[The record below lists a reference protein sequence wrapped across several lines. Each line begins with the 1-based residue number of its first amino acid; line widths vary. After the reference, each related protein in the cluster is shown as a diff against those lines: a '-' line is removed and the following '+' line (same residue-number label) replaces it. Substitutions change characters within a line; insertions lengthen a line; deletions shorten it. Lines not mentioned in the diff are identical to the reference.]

1 MAASKDDHGQPVA
14 GDTGVHRSNRPKYFG
29 SAVKRTEDPALVT
42 GRGHYVDDIRFP
54 GTLHACFVRSAH
66 AHARINGIDATVA
79 RALPGVH
86 LVLTYADLPEPAQ
99 RPLTLLVPNPA
110 ISQLFMPMVL
120 AKSEVC
126 YVGEPIAMVVADTRY
141 IAEDAANLVEVDYD
155 PLPAV
160 SDCMDALAPDAPV
173 VHEGTPSN
181 IAARV
186 PFSHGDNDAA
196 FANAAHVFKENLHTH
211 RGGPFFMEC
220 RGLVAIH
227 DSITDSFTVY
237 ISSQSS
243 HRIKR
248 SFLDALD
255 LNDNQLR
262 VITPDVGG
270 GFGPKGALYPEYP
283 CVAVAAQ
290 TLGRPVKW
298 IEDRRENFLATH
310 QERDEYWDM
319 EIAVDKDAK
328 ILGLRGRMV
337 HDEGAYLPWGLTVPW
352 IAATTVP
359 GPYVIPSFKMEVLVA
374 FTNKISTTPVRG
386 AGRPAGVFVMER
398 LMDRVARELNL
409 DPAEVRRRN
418 FIQPEQMPYKVGI
431 IFRDGRPVTYDSGDY
446 PTCQATALSSADYD
460 GFGARQR
467 EARAKGR
474 YIGIGMGNAVEATGL
489 GPYEGVTIRIST
501 TGKISLYTGAT
512 PHGQSHKTI
521 LAQIAADE
529 LGADYE
535 DITVVTGDTASIAF
549 GMGTFAAR
557 TAVNAGS
564 SAHLAAKEVA
574 KKLKQIAGDMLQVS
588 PADIEL
594 SNGFAIARGQPD
606 KRKHF
611 RELAFKAAGMP
622 GVSMA
627 GGLAPG
633 LEHTAYF
640 TPDQSTYSNGTH
652 VAEVEVD
659 IETGGVEILR
669 YIVMHDCGNVIN
681 PMVVRG
687 QVEGGVAHGVGN
699 ALFETMLYDSNA
711 QPLNVNFGEYLLPGS
726 TDVPHVELHHMETPS
741 PLNPIGVKGAGEGGT
756 IPAIAAIIGAIENA
770 LTPFGVKIS
779 ESPITPGRLMGM
791 IQVSQNRAAE

>member
-1 MAASKDDHGQPVA
+1 LHRVNQEARMAVKADA
-14 GDTGVHRSNRPKYFG
+14 GSSQSNRPKWFG
-29 SAVKRTEDPALVT
+29 APVKRTEDRALIT
-42 GRGHYVDDIRFP
+42 GRGHYVDDIRLA
-54 GTLHACFVRSAH
+54 GTLHAAFVRSTH
-66 AHARINGIDATVA
+66 AHAKIRGIDATAA

-99 RPLTLLVPNPA
+99 KPMTLLVPNPA
-110 ISQLFMPMVL
+110 ITQLFTPQILVKDE
-120 AKSEVC
+120 AC
-126 YVGEPIAMVVADTRY
+126 YVGEPIAMVVADTRH
-141 IAEDAANLVEVDYD
+141 IAEDAASLVEIDYE
-155 PLPAV
+155 PLPAA
-160 SDCMDALAPDAPV
+160 SDCLAAIDPSAPR
-173 VHEGTPSN
+173 VHDGTPSN
-181 IAARV
+181 IAARI

-196 FANAAHVFKENLHTH
+196 FAKAAHILKESLHTH

-220 RGLVAIH
+220 RGLVAVY
-227 DSITDSFTVY
+227 DSAIDAFTVY

-248 SFLDALD
+248 TLMDALD

-262 VITPDVGG
+262 VISPDVGG

-283 CVAVAAQ
+283 CVAVAAK

-298 IEDRRENFLATH
+298 IEDRREHFVATH
-310 QERDEYWDM
+310 QERDEYWDV
-319 EIAVDKDAK
+319 EIAVDENAK

-359 GPYVIPSFKMEVLVA
+359 GPYVIPSYKMEVLVA

-398 LMDRVARELNL
+398 LMDRVARELKL

-418 FIQPEQMPYKVGI
+418 FIKPEQMPYQVGI
-431 IFRDGRPVTYDSGDY
+431 VFRDGRPVTYDSGDY
-446 PTCQATALSSADYD
+446 PVCQATALDAADYA
-460 GFGARQR
+460 GFPARQR
-467 EARAKGR
+467 EAAGVQGR
-474 YIGIGMGNAVEATGL
+474 HLGIGISNAVEATGL
-489 GPYEGVTIRIST
+489 GPYEGVTVRVST
-501 TGKISLYTGAT
+501 TGKIALFTGAT
-512 PHGQSHKTI
+512 PHGQSHKTV
-521 LAQIAADE
+521 LAQIAADQ

-535 DITVVTGDTASIAF
+535 DITVVTGDTSTIAF

-564 SAHLAAKEVA
+564 SAHIAAIEVA
-574 KKLKQIAGDMLQVS
+574 KKLKLLAADMMQAK
-588 PADIEL
+588 PDDIEL
-594 SNGFAIARGQPD
+594 RDGFAYLRGDPS

-611 RELAFKAAGMP
+611 HELAFKAAGMP

-627 GGLAPG
+627 GGLSPG
-633 LEHTAYF
+633 IEHTAYF

-659 IETGGVEILR
+659 IETGEVTILR

-681 PMVVRG
+681 PMVVKG

-699 ALFETMLYDSNA
+699 ALFERMIYDDNA

-726 TDVPHVELHHMETPS
+726 TDVPRVELYHMETPS

-756 IPAIAAIIGAIENA
+756 IPAIAAIIAAIENA
-770 LTPFGVKIS
+770 LAPFNVKIT
-779 ESPITPGRLMGM
+779 EAPISPGRIVELIGG
-791 IQVSQNRAAE
+791 R